1 MAAVTDYTG
10 LITSEHASK
19 PNFSAMV
26 AAVAGCFVNLQNFLE
41 SMVNAFDLPVA
52 QGVQLD
58 QIGQWV
64 GISRNIDVP
73 ITVQGFSWNVQGLG
87 WGQANWGDSTS
98 ASITELDDGTYRQL
112 IYAKIGANK
121 WNGNANSAQSILQ
134 AAFSATSGVNVA
146 LDDNQNMTISFYL
159 TGQPISNVM
168 QAVLQQG
175 LLPLKAAGVA
185 ITGYFASSS
194 IGAPLFGLDFENAYI
209 SGLDVGAWAVAI

>member
-1 MAAVTDYTG
+1 MSAVADYTG

-26 AAVAGCFVNLQNFLE
+26 AAVAGCFVNLQNLLV
-41 SMVNAFDLPVA
+41 SMVQAFNLPFA

-87 WGQANWGDSTS
+87 WNQANWGSSTS
-98 ASITELDDGTYRQL
+98 GSITQLDDDTYRQL
-112 IYAKIGANK
+112 IYAKIGANS

-134 AAFSATSGVNVA
+134 AAFAATAGVNVA

-159 TGQPISNVM
+159 TGQPISNIM

-175 LLPLKAAGVA
+175 LLPLKSVGVA
-185 ITGYFASSS
+185 VSGYFMAS
-194 IGAPLFGLDFENAYI
+194 APQTPIFGLDFENSYI
-209 SGLDVGAWAVAI
+209 AGLDVGSLVTII